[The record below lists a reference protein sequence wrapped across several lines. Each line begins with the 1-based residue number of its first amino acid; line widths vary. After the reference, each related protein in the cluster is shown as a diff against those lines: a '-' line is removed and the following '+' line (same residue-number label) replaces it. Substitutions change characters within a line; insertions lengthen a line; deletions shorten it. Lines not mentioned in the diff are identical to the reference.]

1 MKIKSTLLIGTLFTT
16 LLTFNG
22 PAQAATDCNAVS
34 LIGNAIAGTIQRE
47 MNNQVAG
54 MSHRISRRK
63 TLNIHGM
70 NGVKFNGCTVY
81 TSMKVTL
88 KRKIRRNAHGNV
100 SIKAK
105 VSSFSANRV
114 CLSDVKVTKVN
125 LSRTLRIGE
134 GFYKLAANKA
144 IQNNQCFSR

>member
-1 MKIKSTLLIGTLFTT
+1 MKIKNKLLIGTLFTT

-22 PAQAATDCNAVS
+22 PAQAATDCNVVS
-34 LIGNAIAGTIQRE
+34 TIGNALAGTIQRE

-63 TLNIHGM
+63 TLQIHGM
-70 NGVKFNGCTVY
+70 NGVSFNGCTVN
-81 TSMKVTL
+81 TSMRVTL

-100 SIKAK
+100 SIRAK
-105 VSSFSANRV
+105 VSSFSSDRV
-114 CLSDVKVTKVN
+114 CLTDVKVTKVN
-125 LSRTLRIGE
+125 VSRTLRIGE

-144 IQNNQCFSR
+144 IPNNQCFSR